1 MKKILIGTHNN
12 GKFKELSYLI
22 SSKIKKISPKKLNIK
37 SPKETGKT
45 FSSNAILKAKYFSKF
60 YSSEYN
66 PLISTFHVQNEIKIG
81 GYPIIDFFLNAK
93 IRQTR
98 LFFIFEHINS
108 SLTGNK
114 YFSTPT
120 NPYRDTSFR
129 FGLNWNLFN

>member
-1 MKKILIGTHNN
+1 MCIRDSLIARSSIYLEEKIFRNVLDIQ
-12 GKFKELSYLI
+12 
-22 SSKIKKISPKKLNIK
+22 
-37 SPKETGKT
+37 TGFT
-45 FSSNAILKAKYFSKF
+45 AKYFSKF